1 MSIWIFLRRWLLR
14 RFTQLSGRT
23 VAVFVFSYLLSS
35 WLFLSLAGEQA
46 LTSSFTD
53 FVYYLM
59 VTASTVGYGD
69 MSPTTPAGKWIVAL
83 WVIPGGLSLFA
94 MGIGQ
99 IASLFLDVWQHQL
112 KGRRSLT
119 VQNHYLVLGWN
130 DQRTLH
136 LINLLQHGEHG
147 NRSIVLAVRPEM
159 DNPLPGE
166 IEFVR
171 VPSFTDK
178 AGMDKTNV
186 AQASTIIIDNPE
198 DDITLSAIL
207 YCVNQNPD
215 AHILAYFQDES
226 IANLARQHCPNVEC
240 VPSVSVEMLAKAA
253 VDPGSSSLHHELL
266 STSIGM
272 TQYSIAYPDKPDTT
286 VGDLFT
292 GLKQQHEAT
301 LIGIDFGNGIKIN
314 PPVSDTVKAGN
325 RIYYIAPK
333 RIKAL

>member
-207 YCVNQNPD
+207 YCVNQNRMPISLPTSRMNPLQTWQGST
-215 AHILAYFQDES
+215 ALMWSAF
-226 IANLARQHCPNVEC
+226 L
-240 VPSVSVEMLAKAA
+240 PSQSKCWRK
-253 VDPGSSSLHHELL
+253 LL
-266 STSIGM
+266 STPVP
-272 TQYSIAYPDKPDTT
+272 A
-286 VGDLFT
+286 LFIT
-292 GLKQQHEAT
+292 SYFQRL
-301 LIGIDFGNGIKIN
+301 L
-314 PPVSDTVKAGN
+314 V
-325 RIYYIAPK
+325 
-333 RIKAL
+333 